1 MSLQPQA
8 EEAQEERSVFFIGAD
23 SLPEEEDHHELIL
36 QKANALAS
44 EDCLKEAIDWFSAA
58 MRYGPVRPEQLSTF
72 VDCILRNFKRKAPGP
87 DASKGPGRDAAGGS
101 GSAVFDCPGCHS
113 FLGEPVTIACGHTYC
128 RRCLHRRLLSKC
140 KLCSEPVGGK
150 EKVNVTLGG
159 LLEKWF
165 PDDVKKSKTLG
176 EVDAMCK
183 RKRYKE
189 AVSLATDVI
198 RSDPHMMAAR
208 LSRAEAH
215 MALKQY
221 RLAFED
227 AELCSKSSCSAEA
240 LFWKAMVLHEMGRVD
255 ESLQLFLH
263 CLTVDEDFLGAK
275 RQVEKIMCDLLSP
288 ADENVKVGLR
298 ETTQNTLPHLRSKAL
313 AEDSRSPAKSPVQR
327 QHQHQARAAS
337 AHSVDNQ
344 EKRWE
349 SLERPGLS
357 RAQSL
362 RMHGLTSGE
371 EGLKR
376 VCSAPQ
382 LGDQDKG
389 SLLKRK
395 LSVSDIESYIV
406 DSGSSKHKKQGV
418 AKISKQP
425 AKAKTCKSVP
435 EGKLDPN
442 DLECS
447 LCMRWVRAGPEPL
460 HLTEHPADNCTSSP
474 RRLFYEPVSTPCGH
488 TFCKNCLERCLDHTP
503 QCPLCKESLK
513 EYLACRKYMVT
524 TILDML
530 IKQYLSQEHADRTK
544 IHLEETRELSDL
556 TKNVPIFVCTMAYP
570 TVPCPLHVFEPRYRL
585 MIRRC
590 MDIGTRQFGMCISD
604 PQKGFADYGCMLII
618 RSVHFLPDGR
628 SVVDTIGGKRFRVL
642 ARGMKDG
649 YSTADIEHLED
660 SRVENGEELEK
671 LQELHDAVY
680 EQAQVWFQN
689 LKIRFHNQILQH
701 FGPMPEREPDIQA
714 TPNGPACCWWLL
726 AVLPIDPRYQ
736 LSVLSMTSLKDRLVK
751 IQHILTYLQSI
762 PNN

>member
-1 MSLQPQA
+1 MALKPQA
-8 EEAQEERSVFFIGAD
+8 EEKSAFFISA
-23 SLPEEEDHHELIL
+23 EEEEEGHHELIL
-36 QKANALAS
+36 QKGNALAS

-72 VDCILRNFKRKAPGP
+72 VDCILRNFKRKTPGP
-87 DASKGPGRDAAGGS
+87 ESSAGRSPDRAEDPGDS
-101 GSAVFDCPGCHS
+101 SVFDCPNCRG
-113 FLGEPVTIACGHTYC
+113 FLGEPVTVACGHSYC
-128 RRCLHRRLLSKC
+128 KRCLQRRLVSKC
-140 KLCSEPVGGK
+140 KLCDEPVGGE
-150 EKVNVTLGG
+150 EKANVALCG

-165 PDDVKKSKTLG
+165 PDELKKLKTLQ
-176 EVDAMCK
+176 EVETSCE
-183 RKRYKE
+183 RKRYNE
-189 AVSLATDVI
+189 AVSLASGAL
-198 RSDPHMMAAR
+198 RSDPHMTLVR
-208 LSRAEAH
+208 LSRAEAYA
-215 MALKQY
+215 ALKQY
-221 RLAFED
+221 QLALED
-227 AELCSKSSCSAEA
+227 AEFCSRSSYSAEA
-240 LFWKAMVLHEMGRVD
+240 LFRKAVVLYEMGQVD
-255 ESLQLFLH
+255 ESLQVFLH
-263 CLTVDEDFLGAK
+263 CLTIDENFPDAK
-275 RQVEKIMCDLLSP
+275 REVEKILCDLLSP

-298 ETTQNTLPHLRSKAL
+298 ETTQSTLPHLRSKHLINDA
-313 AEDSRSPAKSPVQR
+313 PAQPQTLPQR
-327 QHQHQARAAS
+327 QPQQHQVRGAS
-337 AHSVDNQ
+337 AHQVDSQ
-344 EKRWE
+344 EKRCE

-362 RMHGLTSGE
+362 RMHGSNSSE

-376 VCSAPQ
+376 VSSAPQ

-395 LSVSDIESYIV
+395 LSVSDIESYVV

-418 AKISKQP
+418 SKGSKHKS
-425 AKAKTCKSVP
+425 AKAKTCRSVP
-435 EGKLDPN
+435 KDLLDAN

-447 LCMRWVRAGPEPL
+447 LCMR
-460 HLTEHPADNCTSSP
+460 
-474 RRLFYEPVSTPCGH
+474 LFYEPVTTPCGH

-503 QCPLCKESLK
+503 QCPLCKESLG
-513 EYLACRKYMVT
+513 EFLACRKYVVT
-524 TILDML
+524 AILDVL
-530 IKQYLSQEHADRTK
+530 IKQLFSKEYEERTK
-544 IHLEETRELSDL
+544 THLEENRELSDL

-590 MDIGTRQFGMCISD
+590 MDTGTRQFGMCISD
-604 PQKGFADYGCMLII
+604 PQKGFADYGCMLIV

-642 ARGMKDG
+642 SRGMKDG
-649 YSTADIEHLED
+649 YNTADIEYLED
-660 SRVENGEELEK
+660 TRVNNMEELEK

>member
-1 MSLQPQA
+1 MSLPPHT
-8 EEAQEERSVFFIGAD
+8 EAFFIGA
-23 SLPEEEDHHELIL
+23 ENDHREVIL

-44 EDCLKEAIDWFSAA
+44 ENRLKEAIDWLSVAV
-58 MRYGPVRPEQLSTF
+58 RYEPVRPEQLSTF
-72 VDCILRNFKRKAPGP
+72 VDCILRNFKRKPGGPEESP
-87 DASKGPGRDAAGGS
+87 DRSRSRDSRGEDDA
-101 GSAVFDCPGCHS
+101 FDCPGCRS
-113 FLGEPVTIACGHTYC
+113 FLGEAVTGACGHSYC
-128 RRCLHRRLLSKC
+128 RRCFQRRLLSKC
-140 KLCSEPVGGK
+140 KLCGEAVRADHRVSVI
-150 EKVNVTLGG
+150 LSG

-165 PDDVKKSKTLG
+165 PDEMNRCKRVS
-176 EVDAMCK
+176 EVDQLCR
-183 RKRYKE
+183 RKRYRE
-189 AVSLATDVI
+189 AVSLTSAV
-198 RSDPHMMAAR
+198 AR
-208 LSRAEAH
+208 LSRAEAY

-221 RLAFED
+221 RLALED
-227 AELCSKSSCSAEA
+227 IAFCHGPNCSAEA
-240 LFWKAMVLHEMGRVD
+240 LFRKAMVLHEMGQVD
-255 ESLQLFLH
+255 ESLQVFLH
-263 CLTVDEDFLGAK
+263 CLAVDEDFPCAK
-275 RQVEKIMCDLLSP
+275 RQVEKILCDLLSP

-298 ETTQNTLPHLRSKAL
+298 ETTQNTSPHLRSKTLVAD
-313 AEDSRSPAKSPVQR
+313 A
-327 QHQHQARAAS
+327 QAQPQTN
-337 AHSVDNQ
+337 HSWSCVIIQ
-344 EKRWE
+344 KRWE

-357 RAQSL
+357 RAHSL
-362 RMHGLTSGE
+362 RIHASSCGE

-382 LGDQDKG
+382 LGDQEKG
-389 SLLKRK
+389 ALLKRK
-395 LSVSDIESYIV
+395 LSVSDIEPCVV
-406 DSGSSKHKKQGV
+406 DSGISKHKKQGPLPCP
-418 AKISKQP
+418 SL
-425 AKAKTCKSVP
+425 SVP
-435 EGKLDPN
+435 VDLLDPN

-447 LCMRWVRAGPEPL
+447 LCMR
-460 HLTEHPADNCTSSP
+460 
-474 RRLFYEPVSTPCGH
+474 LFYEPVTTPCGH

-524 TILDML
+524 AVLDTL
-530 IKQYLSQEHADRTK
+530 IKQYLAEEYAERTK
-544 IHLEETRELSDL
+544 THLEETRELSDL

-590 MDIGTRQFGMCISD
+590 MDTGTRQFGMCIND

-642 ARGMKDG
+642 SRGMKDG

-660 SRVENGEELEK
+660 TRVEDSDELES

-680 EQAQVWFQN
+680 EQARVWFQN

-701 FGPMPEREPDIQA
+701 FGPMPEQEADIQA

-736 LSVLSMTSLKDRLVK
+736 LSVLSMTSLKERLVK

-762 PNN
+762 PSN

>member
-1 MSLQPQA
+1 MSLQPQVEDTA
-8 EEAQEERSVFFIGAD
+8 EERSAFFIGAAD
-23 SLPEEEDHHELIL
+23 ADDVSAEEDHHKLIL

-44 EDCLKEAIDWFSAA
+44 ENCLKEAIDWFSVA

-72 VDCILRNFKRKAPGP
+72 ADCILRNFKRKAAGP
-87 DASKGPGRDAAGGS
+87 DSRTGRSRGS
-101 GSAVFDCPGCHS
+101 CGEDVFDCPNCHS
-113 FLGEPVTIACGHTYC
+113 FLGEPVTIACGHSYC
-128 RRCLHRRLLSKC
+128 KRCLQRRLLSKC
-140 KLCSEPVGGK
+140 KLCSEAVRGE
-150 EKVNVTLGG
+150 EKANVILCG
-159 LLEKWF
+159 LLDKWF
-165 PDDVKKSKTLG
+165 PDELKKSKMLCD
-176 EVDAMCK
+176 VDELCR
-183 RKRYKE
+183 RKRYQE

-198 RSDPHMMAAR
+198 RSDPQTQAVVR
-208 LSRAEAH
+208 LSRAEAY

-221 RLAFED
+221 SLALED
-227 AELCSKSSCSAEA
+227 AEFCPESSCFAEA
-240 LFWKAMVLHEMGRVD
+240 LFRKAMVLHEMGQVD
-255 ESLQLFLH
+255 ESLQVFLH
-263 CLTVDEDFLGAK
+263 CLAVDEDFPRAK
-275 RQVEKIMCDLLSP
+275 RQVEKILCDLLSP
-288 ADENVKVGLR
+288 VDENVKVGLR
-298 ETTQNTLPHLRSKAL
+298 ETTQNTSPHLRSKTLVAD
-313 AEDSRSPAKSPVQR
+313 AQAQPQSPVQR
-327 QHQHQARAAS
+327 QYQHQGRAAS
-337 AHSVDNQ
+337 AHHHLDNQ

-357 RAQSL
+357 RAHSL
-362 RMHGLTSGE
+362 RMHGSGCAE

-382 LGDQDKG
+382 LGDQEKG

-395 LSVSDIESYIV
+395 LSVSDVEPCIV
-406 DSGSSKHKKQGV
+406 ACGSSKHKKQGV
-418 AKISKQP
+418 AKGSKLRS
-425 AKAKTCKSVP
+425 AKAKTCRSVP
-435 EGKLDPN
+435 EDLLDSN

-447 LCMRWVRAGPEPL
+447 LCMR
-460 HLTEHPADNCTSSP
+460 
-474 RRLFYEPVSTPCGH
+474 LFYEPVTTPCGH

-524 TILDML
+524 TVLDTL
-530 IKQYLSQEHADRTK
+530 IKQYLSQEYAERTK
-544 IHLEETRELSDL
+544 THLEETRELSDL

-590 MDIGTRQFGMCISD
+590 MDTGTQQFGMCIND

-642 ARGMKDG
+642 SRGMKDG

-660 SRVENGEELEK
+660 TRVEDSDELER
-671 LQELHDAVY
+671 LQDLHDAVY
-680 EQAQVWFQN
+680 EQARVWFEN

-701 FGPMPEREPDIQA
+701 FGPMPEREADIQA

-736 LSVLSMTSLKDRLVK
+736 LSVLSMTSLKERLVK